1 MQAMMSD
8 AISFCGIA
16 EDGTRLEGYFD
27 GPMAS
32 RKLEWVS
39 LPLGRLCTNSFY
51 YFDTS
56 STDAE
61 PDTTTPSGTPSSTA
75 SIASIGQTK
84 ELDSAAEVPTVHMI
98 DSS

>member
-1 MQAMMSD
+1 MSD

-27 GPMAS
+27 GPMAP
-32 RKLEWVS
+32 RQPGWVS
-39 LPLGRLCTNSFY
+39 PSLGRPCTN
-51 YFDTS
+51 YFDVS

-61 PDTTTPSGTPSSTA
+61 PDTATPSGTPSSTT

-84 ELDSAAEVPTVHMI
+84 ELDSAAEVPTVQTI